1 MPELIRR
8 DQKKAFWGI
17 PGAEEGNTTFQRMKY
32 FTDLSGSKNPAE
44 YSRRYVDEK
53 TERTDVTGYAESWG
67 FSFDEYVG
75 DAVLEDVVGIIDN
88 NKLGSDAHRDIV
100 FVNFSK
106 KSGSGYVAV
115 KQTFAVIA
123 DSEGDSTDAYTYGGN
138 LKAIGD
144 KKWGIA
150 TIATPSGGSSEDVET
165 INFEETAEE
174 TASE

>member
-17 PGAEEGNTTFQRMKY
+17 PGTEEGNVTFKRMKY
-32 FTDLSGSKNPAE
+32 FTDMSGSKNPTE

-53 TERTDVTGYAESWG
+53 GERTDVTGYSESWG
-67 FSFDEYVG
+67 FSFDEYNG
-75 DAVLEDVVGIIDN
+75 DTVLEDVVEIIDN

-106 KSGSGYVAV
+106 QSGGGYVAC

-123 DSEGDSTDAYTYGGN
+123 DSEGGSTDAYTYSGN
-138 LKAIGD
+138 LKAVGD
-144 KKWGIA
+144 KVWGVASIA
-150 TIATPSGGSSEDVET
+150 KPTDGDVDNVEEITFSENSVAME
-165 INFEETAEE
+165 
-174 TASE
+174 

>member
-17 PGAEEGNTTFQRMKY
+17 PGAEEGTATFQRIKY
-32 FTDLSGSKNPAE
+32 FTELSGSKNPVE

-53 TERTDVTGYAESWG
+53 SERTDVTGYSESWG
-67 FSFDEYVG
+67 FSFDEYNG

-88 NKLGSDAHRDIV
+88 NKLGTDAHRDIV

-106 KSGSGYVAV
+106 QSGGGYAAC

-138 LKAIGD
+138 LKAVGD
-144 KKWGIA
+144 REWGVA
-150 TIATPSGGSSEDVET
+150 TISEPAADGDVDNVEVIT
-165 INFEETAEE
+165 FAKDSAVE
-174 TASE
+174 